1 MLSWR
6 ESRATIDESCWLNS
20 VSNRFLPTGGSAKG
34 WAGWQR
40 HACHHCNN
48 NRHTSRQ
55 IYRLSY
61 IITINFIQTKPD
73 KSVAT
78 TTTNIRENP
87 DNVFCFFFV
96 SSFIQLIWVG
106 YCSVRSFNTGEFLL
120 HLPTLKGELRQVRIV
135 PIKHLDIIIMFNTWK
150 KQKTK
155 NKKQKK
161 KKPIKKRENI

>member
-87 DNVFCFFFV
+87 DNVFCFFFCFFFHSIDMGRLLFGSFLQHWRV
-96 SSFIQLIWVG
+96 SVTLANIERRTPAGPHSSDKTSG
-106 YCSVRSFNTGEFLL
+106 YYYYVQ
-120 HLPTLKGELRQVRIV
+120 HMK
-135 PIKHLDIIIMFNTWK
+135 
-150 KQKTK
+150 KTK
-155 NKKQKK
+155 NKKQKTK
-161 KKPIKKRENI
+161 KKKTD